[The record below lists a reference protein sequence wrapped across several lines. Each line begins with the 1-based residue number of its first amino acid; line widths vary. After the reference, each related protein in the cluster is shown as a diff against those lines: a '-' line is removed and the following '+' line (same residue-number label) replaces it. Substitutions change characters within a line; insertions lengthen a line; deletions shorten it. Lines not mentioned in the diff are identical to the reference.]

1 MKKTF
6 SLMWFIAIPFML
18 SIVSC
23 NKDNAPENPPVSKGD
38 ETVQNIVQ
46 ALEDNE
52 EVSGF
57 VEVLKKIN
65 LSDINEDKL
74 TVFAVKNL
82 TAAKI
87 SRSTMLDSV
96 SIKRHIAVGSYSKSQ
111 LTDGLVLKSV
121 NDENLYIS
129 RTGDD
134 VAVNGVEIEDEEIA
148 VGNSFVYVVPEV
160 FESIDTPI
168 IREDSLI
175 AVRDLWNYEMKTFA
189 DQSFTLEASLTTG
202 QYGTFNEI
210 TILSERYWNT
220 ALNAIRNGEKYLAQI
235 ADMESAK
242 GLTDTLKLDLAV
254 IKTQMFAYYG
264 TYISDNRACY
274 MNDYKEWFHNL
285 SAELPTALSNASLLL
300 MAKASLCNAEYE
312 QAKNLCQQL
321 IASNCFT
328 LSDSYYNY
336 TPENMW
342 REYELISGTGET
354 NSIYPLLY
362 REVYLIKGLSDY
374 ASTDNKAELINTLS
388 ILNTAYQGDAISG
401 DGSIK
406 INTFLFYMRSTGGM
420 YPYYRILTN
429 MNNILDFSYPEVE
442 GFDESKHLLLP
453 IPESAL
459 REFAIEQNPG
469 Y

>member
-82 TAAKI
+82 TAAKT

-134 VAVNGVEIEDEEIA
+134 VAVNGVEIEGEEIA
-148 VGNSFVYVVPEV
+148 VGNSFVYVVPGHG
-160 FESIDTPI
+160 
-168 IREDSLI
+168 R
-175 AVRDLWNYEMKTFA
+175 
-189 DQSFTLEASLTTG
+189 
-202 QYGTFNEI
+202 
-210 TILSERYWNT
+210 
-220 ALNAIRNGEKYLAQI
+220 
-235 ADMESAK
+235 
-242 GLTDTLKLDLAV
+242 GL
-254 IKTQMFAYYG
+254 MF
-264 TYISDNRACY
+264 C
-274 MNDYKEWFHNL
+274 
-285 SAELPTALSNASLLL
+285 
-300 MAKASLCNAEYE
+300 
-312 QAKNLCQQL
+312 
-321 IASNCFT
+321 
-328 LSDSYYNY
+328 
-336 TPENMW
+336 
-342 REYELISGTGET
+342 
-354 NSIYPLLY
+354 
-362 REVYLIKGLSDY
+362 
-374 ASTDNKAELINTLS
+374 
-388 ILNTAYQGDAISG
+388 
-401 DGSIK
+401 
-406 INTFLFYMRSTGGM
+406 
-420 YPYYRILTN
+420 
-429 MNNILDFSYPEVE
+429 
-442 GFDESKHLLLP
+442 
-453 IPESAL
+453 
-459 REFAIEQNPG
+459 
-469 Y
+469 